1 MRVIAIAQGYGGK
14 DKHVL
19 REPGEQFEV
28 PDGVKASWYEP
39 ADEQDAPTTGST
51 GGRGRQ
57 SGRGGQQSGHDLA

>member
-19 REPGEQFEV
+19 REPGEKFEV
-28 PDGVKASWYEP
+28 PDGVKGSWYEP
-39 ADEQDAPTTGST
+39 VDEPDQTPST

-57 SGRGGQQSGHDLA
+57 GGRGAQQSEPDLA